1 MRGTYWSDLPK
12 GAAFQLDS
20 TQSSHQFV
28 DVRYLNE
35 NWHII
40 KARFLLEST
49 KLDDVLI
56 SLFFALLILDTSTYN
71 LS

>member
-12 GAAFQLDS
+12 GAASQLDS

-40 KARFLLEST
+40 KVRFLLEST

-56 SLFFALLILDTSTYN
+56 SLFFALLILDC
-71 LS
+71 

>member
-12 GAAFQLDS
+12 GAASQLVS

-35 NWHII
+35 NWHIDII
-40 KARFLLEST
+40 KVRFLLEST
-49 KLDDVLI
+49 KLDDVLK
-56 SLFFALLILDTSTYN
+56 
-71 LS
+71 